1 MLTMRNHEYPTVE
14 WLPVPNDRSQTG
26 SGFEPDWWRP
36 MAERHSEYVRPASP
50 EAATQQPRI
59 KQQTRG
65 DTLDGLTIGL
75 VFAVVLQG
83 IVGLLLP

>member
-1 MLTMRNHEYPTVE
+1 
-14 WLPVPNDRSQTG
+14 
-26 SGFEPDWWRP
+26 

-65 DTLDGLTIGL
+65 DKLEVLTIGL

-83 IVGLLLP
+83 ITVGSLLP